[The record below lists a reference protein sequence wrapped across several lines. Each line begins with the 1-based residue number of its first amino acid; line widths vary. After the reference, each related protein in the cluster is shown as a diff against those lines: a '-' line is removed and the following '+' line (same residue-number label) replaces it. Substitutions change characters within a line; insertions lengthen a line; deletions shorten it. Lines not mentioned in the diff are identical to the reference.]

1 MKRGTTMIES
11 EKEKNE
17 MPMDE
22 TQTLTEPPSEEK
34 PQEAANVTG
43 TSGQDEDTAFRVEFV
58 RPKKGAA
65 RKGVFWASTLI
76 FVLTSTAAYVNAG
89 ILYALYD
96 IESAADTSS
105 GTLDSAMTD
114 SWIVFLSLAAVMIAS
129 FVFAV
134 MNVGERDEQGKMKL
148 NWFDKI
154 FLEID
159 AAMAFMECTLLIV
172 CMNLCLGVI
181 YHTDFSKSLL
191 SDVGLDRDYFGS
203 YFSDFNPYWLEIFIT
218 LLFVICLSIVSLAT
232 VLSVIKKIKGRCL
245 AQNSLIVRVIRYFA
259 NAFKESEH
267 ILLKVIAVL
276 VIGAILSA
284 TGYGLIAVLIL
295 IFVFA
300 PKYVKKYME
309 VRKGVAEV
317 RRGNL
322 EYKIPV
328 TSNGEL
334 DRMAMDINEISGA
347 SSVAIQNELKN
358 QRMKTD
364 LISNV
369 SHDLKTPLTS
379 MVTYV
384 DLLKKEG
391 LDSPDAPQYLNIIDE
406 KTRRLQKLTE
416 DLFEAAKASSGA
428 IPVNIERI
436 DMESIVNQALAE
448 LEGRIDQSG
457 LDVIVNAKT
466 EDTFVMADGQHLW
479 RVIEN
484 LLVNAC
490 KYSVPGSRVYMDIT
504 DAGSSLLLEVKNI
517 SKDPLNISADELM
530 ERFTRGDSSRN
541 TEGSGLG
548 LAIAKDLT
556 SLMNG
561 TFSLSIDGDL
571 FKASIMLPKA

>member
-1 MKRGTTMIES
+1 MIES

-89 ILYALYD
+89 ILYALYN

>member
-1 MKRGTTMIES
+1 MIES

>member
-1 MKRGTTMIES
+1 VKRGTTMIES

-34 PQEAANVTG
+34 PQEAANMTG

-89 ILYALYD
+89 ILYALYN

-191 SDVGLDRDYFGS
+191 SDAGLDRDYFGS

>member
-1 MKRGTTMIES
+1 MIES

-89 ILYALYD
+89 ILYALYN

-334 DRMAMDINEISGA
+334 DRMAVDINEISGA

>member
-1 MKRGTTMIES
+1 MIES

-334 DRMAMDINEISGA
+334 DRMAVDINEISGA

>member
-1 MKRGTTMIES
+1 MIES

-34 PQEAANVTG
+34 PQEAANMTG

-89 ILYALYD
+89 ILYALYN

-191 SDVGLDRDYFGS
+191 SDAGLDRDYFGS